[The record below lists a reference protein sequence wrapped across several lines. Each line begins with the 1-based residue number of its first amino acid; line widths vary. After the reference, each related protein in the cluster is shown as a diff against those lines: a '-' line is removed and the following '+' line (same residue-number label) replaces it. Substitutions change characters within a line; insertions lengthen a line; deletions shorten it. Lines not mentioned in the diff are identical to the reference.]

1 MEFFYSDGVQSLGPF
16 PLEQLKTKNI
26 TRSTMVWHTGM
37 ADWKPAG
44 EVAELSALFSNSGAV
59 QNPTTPYVPNVNAGA
74 IPKTWLVESILVT
87 LFCCQPFGVIG
98 IVYAAL
104 VESAIS
110 TGNYSEANRLSK
122 SAGKWTKIAF
132 FSGLAFYVIFGIFY
146 FAIFM
151 SVLKNAPGLQ
161 NF

>member
-1 MEFFYSDGVQSLGPF
+1 MEFYYSDGVQSLGPF

-26 TRSTMVWHTGM
+26 TRNTLVWHTGM

-44 EVAELSALFSNSGAV
+44 EVSELSALFNNSVTGNA
-59 QNPTTPYVPNVNAGA
+59 PTSPNIPNKNIGA

-87 LFCCQPFGVIG
+87 LFCCQPFGIIG

-110 TGNYSEANRLSK
+110 TGNYSEAVRLSK

-132 FSGLAFYVIFGIFY
+132 FSGLAFYVIFVIFY
-146 FAIFM
+146 FAIFI
-151 SVLKNAPGLQ
+151 S
-161 NF
+161 